1 MSLLLDALKKAAE
14 KKARK
19 SQQDNNA
26 HSEETQ
32 VTEPVT
38 RGAEFD
44 STEQTRP
51 FEESTQTIPVPDRFA
66 DSNRLQTPGSGDATE
81 LDVTDLD
88 HTHLDATDIDVTGIE
103 QTHLDAT
110 ELDSTELDATEL
122 DRTHLDSTQVDVTDI
137 EATHLDATEL
147 DATELDRPH
156 LDSTQVDVTVIEA
169 THLDATELDA
179 TELDR
184 PRLDSTQ
191 VDVTDIEA
199 THLDATELDA
209 TELDRPHLDSTQVD
223 VTDIEA
229 THLDAT
235 ELDATEL
242 DRTHTDSTRL
252 DASEVDATHVDAT
265 MEIDPAALAET
276 HAQSTQLDATE
287 LDATEVEKTHLDA
300 TELDSTLLER
310 THLDA
315 TELDA
320 TDIDALEQQLPDELT
335 GPSIEETDL
344 IEPLTGVAA
353 ASAKG
358 IEDTDSIQIISPR
371 DMDRTRTLTN
381 PQQALDGADEQM
393 DETDLDLFA
402 DEDTQTRPPRIP
414 AAPAQAESGTE
425 TLEMKPVKYLHELA
439 DAEASAGLA
448 QDDADEFDLEPL
460 TLDDVTEFMGDGIHN
475 DPVPVKTAS
484 APRQPVDPDDTTI
497 TNSDSLSLTNFG
509 YEQDDEQAN
518 DDGATSLSQ
527 TRGADTQ
534 SIPGYEDES
543 ISFAPGFAD
552 DDRSTSV
559 RSDATGTGTVDIE
572 KLTNDETVTL
582 KDSTGTRTFAP
593 DNYDRTLLKLAD
605 RDVSRIFA
613 GMKPDKNAVMTP
625 DYAKKVF
632 INKSQTAR
640 RRYYRYYIGLG
651 VIVLAVVLLWGMDQ
665 IQQESDLIDN
675 SLVRLRHDPLPG
687 DIKHRLPGG
696 SNEAP
701 VATESPIDSRAVEI
715 IASAGDLS
723 VLSDEADATAAA
735 VSGEASPS
743 VIEQAQESRA
753 QVAESGVEPAA
764 ESSGTVDSQAG
775 GHAGR
780 VENQPAKPQTSGLG
794 QAPRRDSQARAQAR
808 EATPQSSPSSR
819 NLSITSSSGIAEEDR
834 LLGEAYSAYESGNL
848 ARAGELYA
856 RVTALKPTNRDALLG
871 LAAIHVRNG
880 DIPQAIENYR
890 KVLLGNPKDSMALA
904 SLMSVLNVDP
914 ATGETEIKKLL
925 SEQPASPYLHFVL
938 GNMYGSQQRWQEAQ
952 TSYFEALR
960 FKPDDPNYAYNL
972 AVSLEHIE
980 KPRVAATYYQR
991 ALDNLASGT
1000 TLAVFD
1006 RELVSQRIQVLQQ

>member
-44 STEQTRP
+44 STEQTLS
-51 FEESTQTIPVPDRFA
+51 FEESTQTIPVPDQFA
-66 DSNRLQTPGSGDATE
+66 DSNRLKTPGSGDATE

-122 DRTHLDSTQVDVTDI
+122 DRTHIDSTQVDATDI
-137 EATHLDATEL
+137 EVTHLEATEL
-147 DATELDRPH
+147 DATELDGTH
-156 LDSTQVDVTVIEA
+156 IDSTQVDATDIEA
-169 THLDATELDA
+169 THLEAAELDATELDGTHIDSTQVDATDIEATHLEATELDA
-179 TELDR
+179 TELDGTHI
-184 PRLDSTQ
+184 DSTQ
-191 VDVTDIEA
+191 
-199 THLDATELDA
+199 
-209 TELDRPHLDSTQVD
+209 
-223 VTDIEA
+223 
-229 THLDAT
+229 
-235 ELDATEL
+235 
-242 DRTHTDSTRL
+242 
-252 DASEVDATHVDAT
+252 VDATHVDAT
-265 MEIDPAALAET
+265 MEIDPTALAET
-276 HAQSTQLDATE
+276 HAPSIALDVTE

-300 TELDSTLLER
+300 TELDSTQLER

-320 TDIDALEQQLPDELT
+320 TDIDALEQQPPHELT
-335 GPSIEETDL
+335 ASSIENTDL
-344 IEPLTGVAA
+344 IQPLTGIAD
-353 ASAKG
+353 ASSKG

-402 DEDTQTRPPRIP
+402 DENTQTRLPQIP
-414 AAPAQAESGTE
+414 AAAAQTESGTE

-475 DPVPVKTAS
+475 DPAPVKTAS

-509 YEQDDEQAN
+509 YEQDGEQVN

-665 IQQESDLIDN
+665 IQQESDLIDS

-701 VATESPIDSRAVEI
+701 VTTESPIDSRAVEI

-723 VLSDEADATAAA
+723 VLSNEADATATA
-735 VSGEASPS
+735 VTDELSLS
-743 VIEQAQESRA
+743 VIEQAREASARA
-753 QVAESGVEPAA
+753 AGSDV
-764 ESSGTVDSQAG
+764 ESSADSSGMVNSQAG
-775 GHAGR
+775 GTDR
-780 VENQPAKPQTSGLG
+780 VENRPVKPQASGIS
-794 QAPRRDSQARAQAR
+794 QAPRRDSQARAQAG
-808 EATPQSSPSSR
+808 AAKPHSSPSPQ
-819 NLSITSSSGIAEEDR
+819 NLSITTSSGIAEEDR
-834 LLGEAYSAYESGNL
+834 LLGEAYSAYESGNFE
-848 ARAGELYA
+848 RAGELYA
-856 RVTALKPTNRDALLG
+856 SVTALKPANRDALLG
-871 LAAIHVRNG
+871 LAAIQVRNG
-880 DIPQAIENYR
+880 EIQQAIENYR
-890 KVLLGNPKDSMALA
+890 KVLLDNPKDSMALA
-904 SLMSVLNVDP
+904 SLMSVVNVDP

-980 KPRVAATYYQR
+980 KPRVAATFYQR

-1000 TLAVFD
+1000 ALAVFD
-1006 RELVSQRIQVLQQ
+1006 RNLVSQRIQVLQR